1 MNASQPRQLVIG
13 VALFLGLGADL
24 WGSGR
29 VEPPVT
35 RQAVVAHY
43 CKLVYASYQES
54 AQAGLVLAKRIEALL
69 ALPSAET
76 MQAAREAWLQTRIP
90 YLQTEAFR
98 FCDGPI
104 DAIEG
109 RINAWPIDENYVDYT
124 VDGPSAGIIAA
135 VDRYPT
141 ISRGLLVAL
150 NEKEGEKNISTG
162 FHAIEFLLWGQ
173 DLNETGPGSRSHQDY
188 AVQGG
193 AKHAA
198 RRGEY
203 LRITARLLVEDL
215 ESLVAAW
222 APGKSDNYRARF
234 LSLEADE
241 ALSAILKG
249 LGSLSGPELSGERL
263 TVPYETKEQEDEH
276 SCFSDNTHNDFIG
289 NVLGIQNVYLGR
301 YVRLDGKMV
310 SGPSL
315 RDLLARFDASLA
327 ERLKVEIQ
335 ASLDAAKAVPAPF
348 DQAIRGKDSSPG
360 RLAIKKLLKATL
372 AQTESISK
380 AAAALSLRLKL

>member
-1 MNASQPRQLVIG
+1 MNRFCATVL
-13 VALFLGLGADL
+13 ALGAAMSL
-24 WGSGR
+24 QGVWASERGGQIA
-29 VEPPVT
+29 T
-35 RQAVVAHY
+35 RPAVVAHY
-43 CKLVYASYQES
+43 CEVVLASYEDAATAARS
-54 AQAGLVLAKRIEALL
+54 LENKVGALL
-69 ALPSAET
+69 ADASPATL
-76 MQAAREAWLQTRIP
+76 QAAREAWILARIP

-124 VDGPSAGIIAA
+124 VDEPSAGIIAA

-141 ISRGLLVAL
+141 ISRELLVAL

-173 DLNETGPGSRSHQDY
+173 DLNESGPGGRSHLDY
-188 AVQGG
+188 SLDAG
-193 AKHAA
+193 AKDAA
-198 RRGEY
+198 RRRDY
-203 LRITARLLVEDL
+203 LRVTVRLLVEDL

-222 APGKSDNYRARF
+222 APGKSANYRARF
-234 LSLEADE
+234 LRLEADE
-241 ALSAILKG
+241 ALSVILKG

-327 ERLKVEIQ
+327 ERLTVEIQ